1 MKVAKNYD
9 KAFELY
15 LQAAEKGTQTG
26 MIWTG
31 RLYLNGRGTVQDYSK
46 AAEWYLKAGETGKE
60 YAVKE
65 FDALAQSHYGN
76 GNFDEAM
83 KLYEIAD
90 GIDGGK
96 RRLAEGM
103 FRTGKQYHLN
113 KQYDQA
119 YDCFLK
125 AAENGSVDAMYW
137 IGLMFMK
144 QYLGGISKAQIME
157 KDNAAAFGWLESAA
171 TKGHVD
177 AMFKVFSM
185 YYSGDGVKPDESKCV
200 EWLMKAAEKE
210 YPPAMDWLSHLYKGG
225 LLGGHKIEG
234 IEKNKT
240 KAKEWAAKFKEA
252 KKKGKYKYMEVKGY
266 TGVLDDD
273 KTIKK

>member
-65 FDALAQSHYGN
+65 FDALAQSHYSN

-90 GIDGGK
+90 GIDGGN
-96 RRLAEGM
+96 RRQAEGL
-103 FRTGKQYHLN
+103 FQTGKQYHLN

-119 YDCFLK
+119 YEHFLK
-125 AAENGSVDAMYW
+125 AAEYGSVDAMYW

-144 QYLGGISKAQIME
+144 NLFGGIAKAQIME

-177 AMFKVFSM
+177 AMFRVYGM
-185 YYSGDGVKPDESKCV
+185 YLGGIGVEKNQSKCV
-200 EWLMKAAEKE
+200 EWLMKAVEKE
-210 YPPAMDWLSHLYKGG
+210 LPQAMEGLSYYHEGG
-225 LLGGHKIEG
+225 LLGGPKMEG
-234 IEKNKT
+234 IEKDKT
-240 KAKEWAAKFKEA
+240 KAKEWAAKAKEA

-273 KTIKK
+273 KTVKK